1 MLHTGDPALFALA
14 YSDGTEL
21 FVVLHNL
28 SDGKRRAE
36 LELPG
41 AIDARLN
48 DILGEGEVELSGQR
62 LAIGLGPFGYVWLH
76 SGKKD

>member
-1 MLHTGDPALFALA
+1 MLHTGDRRCSQWPIPTAP
-14 YSDGTEL
+14 EL

-28 SDGKRRAE
+28 SDAKRRAE

-48 DILGEGEVELSGQR
+48 DILGEREVELSGQR
-62 LAIGLGPFGYVWLH
+62 LR
-76 SGKKD
+76 